1 MRVTTNLRLR
11 RAAGT
16 SAALT
21 LGLLLGAGLTAH
33 TEMGGDAPSTSAA
46 RTPDQEPTQPPQPP
60 QQPGQPAQ
68 GGQPQQPAS
77 PSQPGQEAG
86 TDQPPQ
92 QTFSSDTAIIFYA
105 VLPDKVTQFEQLM
118 NKVKEAMQ
126 KSDNPSR
133 KQQAQGMRLLKA
145 AKPGPD
151 GSIQYTLIVHPVV
164 KDTEYAPGMLVYEVF
179 PSEANKLFGEF
190 KSFFKEGGLT
200 GAMELES
207 VIEFGN

>member
-21 LGLLLGAGLTAH
+21 LGLFLGAGLSAH
-33 TEMGGDAPSTSAA
+33 TETGDQAQSTSAA
-46 RTPDQEPTQPPQPP
+46 QTPDQEPTQPPQQPAQP
-60 QQPGQPAQ
+60 TEPGQPE
-68 GGQPQQPAS
+68 QPAS
-77 PSQPGQEAG
+77 PSQPGQKAG
-86 TDQPPQ
+86 ADQPPQ
-92 QTFSSDTAIIFYA
+92 QTFTSDTAIIFYA

-133 KQQAQGMRLLKA
+133 KQQAEGMRLLKA
-145 AKPGPD
+145 SKPGPD

-190 KSFFKEGGLT
+190 TSLFKEGGLT

-207 VIEFGN
+207 VLEFSK

>member
-21 LGLLLGAGLTAH
+21 LGLLLGAGLAAH
-33 TEMGGDAPSTSAA
+33 TGMGGLAPSISAA
-46 RTPDQEPTQPPQPP
+46 QAPDQEPA
-60 QQPGQPAQ
+60 QPAQPTQ

-77 PSQPGQEAG
+77 PSQPGQPAG

-105 VLPDKVTQFEQLM
+105 VLPDKATQFEQLM

-145 AKPGPD
+145 AKPGAD
-151 GSIQYTLIVHPVV
+151 GSIQYALVVNPVV

-179 PSEANKLFGEF
+179 PSEANKLFAEF
-190 KSFFKEGGLT
+190 KSFFSQKGGLT
-200 GAMELES
+200 GAMELQS